1 MCQNFEYQLR
11 KIMECRADIIVS
23 YFKML
28 ILVTQYG
35 IISEQVNEENGQ
47 SHFLTGVN
55 GSDLQ
60 GLCLLDQPSGTEV
73 ETQRQKMES
82 FLQLETFKNEKKKE
96 RKKEQWEEEKYERM
110 RGREIRY
117 TPHINGPLNN
127 LSE

>member
-1 MCQNFEYQLR
+1 
-11 KIMECRADIIVS
+11 
-23 YFKML
+23 ML
-28 ILVTQYG
+28 ILVTQYD

-55 GSDLQ
+55 GNDLQ

-82 FLQLETFKNEKKKE
+82 FLLLETFKNEKKKK
-96 RKKEQWEEEKYERM
+96 KKEQWEEEKCEGKRV
-110 RGREIRY
+110 RY